1 MKNLFESLTSK
12 KLGAFAAVAA
22 GILNSGADPDVVVA
36 GLVGALL
43 SYVLPQALV
52 DRGKALAGAAV
63 KGAEAKAPDA

>member
-1 MKNLFESLTSK
+1 MKQLLENITSK

-43 SYVLPQALV
+43 AYVVPQALI
-52 DRGKALAGAAV
+52 DRGKVLTQAAL
-63 KGAEAKAPDA
+63 KGAEAKVPE